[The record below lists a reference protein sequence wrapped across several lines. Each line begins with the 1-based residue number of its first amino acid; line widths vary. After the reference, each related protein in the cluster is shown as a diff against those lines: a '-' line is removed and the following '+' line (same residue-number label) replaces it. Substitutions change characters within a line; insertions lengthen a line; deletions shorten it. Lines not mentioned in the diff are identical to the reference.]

1 MITMTSALLRTNRL
15 FGDRP
20 AIVDAEMNFTWNEHI
35 IRVQKLAGALA
46 NLGINKGDRF
56 GIIGPNSFRYT
67 ELIHAGYWAGAIP
80 VPINHRLAP
89 PEIIHILEDA
99 EIKLLALG
107 ENYLSL
113 TDDELLAP
121 WANNRLAI
129 GATSPV
135 DTVPALDD
143 VLNAA
148 DSVEPHDPAEDDLAI
163 LLYTGGTTGRSKGV
177 QLTHRNVTSNGWQVA
192 IAMKIVKEDI
202 YLHVAPMFH
211 AADLLGSGYTMNGS
225 AHAYL
230 PVFSATGALQAMQD
244 YKVTQAMMAPT
255 MIIMILE
262 EPTFDD
268 YDISSYRN
276 LFYGSSPM
284 AAEWV
289 EKSIQ
294 RFTNAEVQQG
304 YGLTETSPI
313 LTSLDADD
321 HRKAI
326 ETGDTSILRAA
337 GRPLVGIDL
346 KIMDDDGNEVP
357 TGEAGE
363 VCVRG
368 PNVTPGYLN
377 RPDENERAFK
387 NGWFHTGDIGRVD
400 ENGVMFLMDR
410 KKDMIVSGGENIY
423 TSEVEAA
430 LYKHPHVF
438 ECAVIGV
445 PDEKYGEA
453 LFAVIVT
460 APDGTLTE
468 KIIIKHCR
476 ELIAGYKIP
485 RKMDFV
491 EQLPKSA
498 MSKILKNE
506 LRDIYSNKK
515 LQKE

>member
-1 MITMTSALLRTNRL
+1 MITMTSALQRTNKL
-15 FGDRP
+15 FGNRP
-20 AIVDAEMNFTWNEHI
+20 AIVDAERNFTWNEHI
-35 IRVQKLAGALA
+35 ERIQKLAGALSD
-46 NLGINKGDRF
+46 LGLEKGDRF
-56 GIIGPNSFRYT
+56 GIIGPNIFRYT
-67 ELIHAGYWAGAIP
+67 ELLHAGYWAGAIP
-80 VPINHRLAP
+80 VPINHRLAA
-89 PEIIHILEDA
+89 PEILHILEDA
-99 EIKLLALG
+99 DIKMLALG
-107 ENYLSL
+107 EDYLSL

-121 WANNRLAI
+121 WRDKRLVMS
-129 GATSPV
+129 ATSP
-135 DTVPALDD
+135 DSTVPALDD

-148 DSVEPHDPAEDDLAI
+148 DPAQPQDPKEDDLAV

-177 QLTHRNVTSNGWQVA
+177 QLTHRNITSNGYQVA
-192 IAMKIVKEDI
+192 IAMDVIKEDI

-211 AADLLGSGYTMNGS
+211 AADLLCTAYTMLGA
-225 AHAYL
+225 AHSFL
-230 PVFSATGALQAMQD
+230 PVFSAVGALQALQD

-294 RFTNAEVQQG
+294 RFTNAGVQQG

-313 LTSLDADD
+313 VTSLDHDD
-321 HRKAI
+321 HRNAV
-326 ETGDTSILRAA
+326 ESGDTSILRAA

-346 KIMDDDGNEVP
+346 KILDDDGNEVP

-377 RPDENERAFK
+377 RPEENEKAFR
-387 NGWFHTGDIGRVD
+387 NGWFHTGDVGRVD

-430 LYKHPHVF
+430 LYKHPDVF

-445 PDEKYGEA
+445 PDDKYGDS

-460 APDGTLTE
+460 APGQTLTE
-468 KIIIKHCR
+468 ETIIEHCR

-485 RKMDFV
+485 RQMDFV
-491 EQLPKSA
+491 AELPKSA

-506 LRDIYSNKK
+506 LRDIYSNK
-515 LQKE
+515 

>member
-1 MITMTSALLRTNRL
+1 MTTMTSALLRTNRL

-20 AIVDAEMNFTWNEHI
+20 AVIDAEINLTWSEHI
-35 IRVQKLAGALA
+35 ERIQKLATALA
-46 NLGINKGDRF
+46 GLGIKKGDRF

-67 ELIHAGYWAGAIP
+67 ELMYAGFWAGAIA

-89 PEIIHILEDA
+89 PEILHILEDA
-99 EIKLLALG
+99 ECKFLALG
-107 ENYLSL
+107 DDYLNL
-113 TDDELLAP
+113 TDDDQLAP
-121 WANNRLAI
+121 WRDKRIAI
-129 GATSPV
+129 GATSP
-135 DTVPALDD
+135 DKDVPAMDEL
-143 VLNAA
+143 LNAA
-148 DSVEPHDPAEDDLAI
+148 DPAEPQDPNEDDLAL

-177 QLTHRNVTSNGWQVA
+177 QLTHRNVYSNGWQV
-192 IAMKIVKEDI
+192 INAMEIIKEDV

-211 AADLLGSGYTMNGS
+211 AADLLGTGYTINGC
-225 AHAYL
+225 AHSYL
-230 PVFSATGALQAMQD
+230 PVFTPTGVLQAIQD
-244 YKVTQAMMAPT
+244 YKVTQCMMAPT

-268 YDISSYRN
+268 YDISTYRN

-313 LTSLDADD
+313 LTTLDADD
-321 HRKAI
+321 HRDAVAS
-326 ETGDTSILRAA
+326 GDIGILRAA
-337 GRPLVGIDL
+337 GRPVIGIDL
-346 KIMDDDGNEVP
+346 KILDDDGNEVP

-377 RPDENERAFK
+377 RPEENEKAFK
-387 NGWFHTGDIGRVD
+387 NGWFHTGDVGRVD

-430 LYKHPHVF
+430 LYKHPDVF

-445 PDEKYGEA
+445 PDDKYGES

-460 APDGTLTE
+460 APGETLTE
-468 KIIIKHCR
+468 DIIIDHCR

-485 RKMDFV
+485 RQMDFV
-491 EQLPKSA
+491 EELPKSA

-506 LRDIYSNKK
+506 LRDIYGKK
-515 LQKE
+515 

>member
-1 MITMTSALLRTNRL
+1 MITMTSAILRTERL
-15 FGDRP
+15 YGTRP
-20 AIVDAEMNFTWNEHI
+20 AILDAEINYTWGEHVARI
-35 IRVQKLAGALA
+35 KNLAGGLA
-46 NLGINKGDRF
+46 SLGISSGERF

-89 PEIIHILEDA
+89 PEILHILKDA
-99 EIKLLALG
+99 DVKFLALG
-107 ENYLSL
+107 EDYLNL
-113 TDDELLAP
+113 TDNELLKP
-121 WANNRLAI
+121 WSNKRIAI
-129 GATSPV
+129 GSNSP
-135 DTVPALDD
+135 DNNIPALDTIID
-143 VLNAA
+143 TGIAA
-148 DSVEPHDPAEDDLAI
+148 EPHSPNENDLAI

-177 QLTHRNVTSNGWQVA
+177 QLTHRNVCSNGYQV
-192 IAMKIVKEDI
+192 INAMNIVKEDI
-202 YLHVAPMFH
+202 YLHVAPQFH
-211 AADLLGSGYTMNGS
+211 AADLLSSGFTMNGS
-225 AHAYL
+225 AHAYV
-230 PVFSATGALQAMQD
+230 PVFSPKAVLQAIQD

-262 EPTFDD
+262 EPSFDD

-289 EKSIQ
+289 EKAIQ
-294 RFTNAEVQQG
+294 RFTNAGVQQG

-313 LTSLDADD
+313 LTTFDADD
-321 HRKAI
+321 HRHAM
-326 ETGDTSILRAA
+326 ETGNTDILRAA
-337 GRPLVGIDL
+337 GRPLIGIDL
-346 KIMDDDGNEVP
+346 KILDDNDTELP

-377 RPDENERAFK
+377 RPDENKKAFK

-400 ENGVMFLMDR
+400 ENGILFLMDR

-430 LYKHPHVF
+430 LYKHPDVF

-445 PDEKYGEA
+445 PDYKFGES
-453 LFAVIVT
+453 LLAVIV
-460 APDGTLTE
+460 PVPGKNL
-468 KIIIKHCR
+468 KKNIIIKHCR
-476 ELIAGYKIP
+476 ELIAGFKIP
-485 RKMDFV
+485 RQIDFV
-491 EQLPKSA
+491 DELPKSA

-506 LRDIYSNKK
+506 LRKIYSKT
-515 LQKE
+515 